1 MVGLNFLNKTNIS
14 DPRTIIKKADMA
26 MYYAKQNPVLNPMLY
41 NDMIDSEMHLN
52 SSIEIALKKANLQDD
67 FQVYFQPIY
76 DIKNSKMIYVE
87 SLLRWQSQEYGLKE
101 ANEFMDIASLN
112 SDILNDICTLG
123 ISKTIEQVVMWQNKG
138 LKIPKIS
145 INVAKIQSTSEKFV
159 NDFILA
165 LNSHHLNPRQFEFE
179 FSEDI
184 WKNDEE
190 ILDKIF
196 ALLDKNS
203 IDVCVDDFGSGYTS
217 FVYIR
222 KYKIDRI
229 KIASDFVFQITSSK
243 LDMQIV
249 TAIINLAK
257 SMKLKATAKGVES
270 LEILNLL
277 KDLDCSEMQGYALS
291 RPMNAVEFEDHLRQ
305 NPYMVAD
312 I

>member
-1 MVGLNFLNKTNIS
+1 
-14 DPRTIIKKADMA
+14 
-26 MYYAKQNPVLNPMLY
+26 
-41 NDMIDSEMHLN
+41 
-52 SSIEIALKKANLQDD
+52 
-67 FQVYFQPIY
+67 
-76 DIKNSKMIYVE
+76 MIYVE

-123 ISKTIEQVVMWQNKG
+123 ISKTIEQAVMWQNKG

-159 NDFILA
+159 NDFMLA
-165 LNSHHLNPRQFEFE
+165 LNSHHLNPRHFELE

-190 ILDKIF
+190 TLDKIF
-196 ALLDKNS
+196 ALLDKNG
-203 IDVCVDDFGSGYTS
+203 IGVCIDDFGSGYTS

-229 KIASDFVFQITSSK
+229 KIANDFVAQALNNK

-257 SMKLKATAKGVES
+257 SMKLKATAKGVEG
-270 LEILNLL
+270 LETLELL
-277 KDLDCSEMQGYALS
+277 KYLDCSEMQGYALS
-291 RPMNAVEFEDHLRQ
+291 RPMSAVEFEDHLRQ
-305 NPYMVAD
+305 NPQMIAE